1 MSRQTGKTVFLEKAS
16 YRKRRLR
23 DAAKLVPF
31 LGIVLLAI
39 PLAWSGTSPD
49 EGVGSAGV
57 IYVFGVWV
65 LLILLAAVLS
75 KLIGSDPDIARQD
88 RDAR

>member
-1 MSRQTGKTVFLEKAS
+1 MSRQTTKTVFLEKAG

-39 PLAWSGTSPD
+39 PLAWSGAAPHESI
-49 EGVGSAGV
+49 GSSGLL
-57 IYVFGVWV
+57 YVFGVWL
-65 LLILLAAVLS
+65 LLIVLAAMFS
-75 KLIGSDPDIARQD
+75 IWMRSDPDTDGQD

>member
-1 MSRQTGKTVFLEKAS
+1 MSRQKTQAIFLEKAS

-39 PLAWSGTSPD
+39 PLAWSSNAPD
-49 EGVGSAGV
+49 DRIGSSGLL
-57 IYVFGVWV
+57 YVFGAWV
-65 LLILLAAVLS
+65 LLIVLAAVLS
-75 KLIGSDPDIARQD
+75 VWMRSGHGADGQD
-88 RDAR
+88 TGAN